1 MIPEQNT
8 IDPRII
14 KMIHRHHIFTLAT
27 SSNNI
32 PYCSTCFYAYE
43 AVANVFIFTSE
54 KDTRHIAETLK
65 QNKVAGAIA
74 LETKI
79 IGKIRGVQ
87 FTGKIKEIH
96 DDELKK
102 YKKIY
107 LHRFP
112 YVTPFIND
120 TPFWIIEPDFFK
132 LTDNNLGF
140 GKKIIWTNSVDFQ

>member
-1 MIPEQNT
+1 MNSESNPVDE
-8 IDPRII
+8 RIV

-27 SSNNI
+27 CCGNI

-43 AVANVFIFTSE
+43 KENNVFIFTSE
-54 KDTRHIAETLK
+54 NDTRHIAEAVK
-65 QNKVAGAIA
+65 QNRVAGAIA

-87 FTGKIKEIH
+87 FTGEIKEITGE
-96 DDELKK
+96 ELKK
-102 YKKIY
+102 YKKKY
-107 LHRFP
+107 LNRFP
-112 YVTPFIND
+112 YVTPFIKE

-140 GKKIIWTNSVDFQ
+140 GKKIIWTKHADL